1 MHRREFGPK
10 FFCWVRTEKRENPIQ
25 FFPVTRARARW
36 PTALSSPFAAS
47 RMAERRQRRR
57 VGDGRADGPPPSRS
71 NDSGAGPSPSPSSS
85 STLQGEGGRPARA
98 RKLPQYLALS
108 YVGMPVSKAEP
119 LEVEGPPPPPVPPP
133 PHPPIPSSVSRKRAP
148 LKIGDY
154 VAVVGICPTDK
165 TMRYFF
171 IGRITAVDEDEASL
185 WHVEESA
192 NGLFVPVSAAASLEE
207 DWKEDVD
214 SCIPVKMAAATGEP
228 DRWGRRWGRRWVG
241 ARASLPPQER
251 IRGVPAPPI
260 AAPARDPPGLPSPT
274 PSAPPPSQ
282 LTRPLHL
289 ALCPL

>member
-1 MHRREFGPK
+1 MDTARCREGYFCNGDPLRLHKTLKTFIPLNHSQSLFRRRLREFGPK
-10 FFCWVRTEKRENPIQ
+10 FLCWVRTEKRENPIQ

-133 PHPPIPSSVSRKRAP
+133 PPLLPHLRPQRAYRGLTP
-148 LKIGDY
+148 LEVLHSM
-154 VAVVGICPTDK
+154 VALTLQHRHC
-165 TMRYFF
+165 R
-171 IGRITAVDEDEASL
+171 GR
-185 WHVEESA
+185 
-192 NGLFVPVSAAASLEE
+192 
-207 DWKEDVD
+207 
-214 SCIPVKMAAATGEP
+214 GEGE
-228 DRWGRRWGRRWVG
+228 GRR
-241 ARASLPPQER
+241 P
-251 IRGVPAPPI
+251 
-260 AAPARDPPGLPSPT
+260 
-274 PSAPPPSQ
+274 
-282 LTRPLHL
+282 
-289 ALCPL
+289 